1 MFESLKTGSAR
12 RPQRPVAHGTDALRR
27 VQSCCRTLVVA
38 SVLCVAASMP
48 PKCARIS
55 CEYLWLKQPDN
66 PSFSQGYAVGCL
78 FVSYEVDALDGY
90 LPSITYLRILK

>member
-38 SVLCVAASMP
+38 SVLCVAAAMP
-48 PKCARIS
+48 SLAAVVDLGS
-55 CEYLWLKQPDN
+55 GTVEAG
-66 PSFSQGYAVGCL
+66 PSHGG
-78 FVSYEVDALDGY
+78 DA
-90 LPSITYLRILK
+90 PLRTF